1 MNKTLFEKAQAFLA
15 SDGTEPMIV
24 NDKVAIWADME
35 PEDGYISIRSWHL
48 DKNMRPDT
56 ADKFLTSWDGTQKV
70 SSQISSNNKTL
81 CYWRKNTFN
90 IVRQM

>member
-35 PEDGYISIRSWHL
+35 PEDGYISLRSSL
-48 DKNMRPDT
+48 E
-56 ADKFLTSWDGTQKV
+56 LTFPELNQIFSSGKV
-70 SSQISSNNKTL
+70 SSKLEPEYLI
-81 CYWRKNTFN
+81 
-90 IVRQM
+90 

>member
-24 NDKVAIWADME
+24 NNKVAIWADME

-56 ADKFLTSWDGTQKV
+56 ADKFLTSWDGTQGIITDFFHP
-70 SSQISSNNKTL
+70 QD
-81 CYWRKNTFN
+81 
-90 IVRQM
+90 IVLLAEKYI

>member
-35 PEDGYISIRSWHL
+35 PEDGYISLRLWHL

-56 ADKFLTSWDGTQKV
+56 ADKFLTSWDGTQGIITDFF
-70 SSQISSNNKTL
+70 QPQD
-81 CYWRKNTFN
+81 
-90 IVRQM
+90 IVLLAEKYI